1 MSGFFQRVT
10 HNYFISVEFINLS
23 QGFGRIDVTYLG
35 NSQQATTPHQ
45 AVLGLPPPYQKL
57 FLYFLFLPIG
67 PFSLRKHW
75 TFNSSAFSHI

>member
-45 AVLGLPPPYQKL
+45 AVLGLPPPLSKTLSL
-57 FLYFLFLPIG
+57 FLVLAN
-67 PFSLRKHW
+67 W
-75 TFNSSAFSHI
+75 AF